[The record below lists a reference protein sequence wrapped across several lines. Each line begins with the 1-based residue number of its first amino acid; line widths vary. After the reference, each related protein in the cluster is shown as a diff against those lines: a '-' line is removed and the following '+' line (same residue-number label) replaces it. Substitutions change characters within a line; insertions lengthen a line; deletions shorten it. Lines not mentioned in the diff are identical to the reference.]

1 MTKKALLG
9 IALAALSFSA
19 THSQAGDRQNKTGL
33 TELETAYA
41 PHGFQE
47 LCHYR
52 PEFCVE
58 ERVAPQAGA
67 IMSQIKRSF
76 GENALSVGAPE
87 LTRQRRAVLERVN
100 VEVNALISPVEDQNG
115 DFWNFSAMAGDCE
128 EYVLMKKEVLAL
140 SGWPRS
146 AMRIA
151 VVEGSNYPY
160 HAVLLVNT
168 DQGEFVLD
176 NLTDKLMPLEESAY
190 TFVLTQSQRQP
201 GTWVMVSR

>member
-1 MTKKALLG
+1 MTIKNVLG
-9 IALAALSFSA
+9 GLTVLAAAISTGAGA
-19 THSQAGDRQNKTGL
+19 TDRGPAPILK
-33 TELETAYA
+33 EVATAHA

-58 ERVAPQAGA
+58 QRVAPQAGA
-67 IMSQIKRSF
+67 IIAQIKQTL
-76 GENALSVGAPE
+76 GKGALSVGAPK
-87 LTRQRRAVLERVN
+87 LTPERFEILESVN
-100 VEVNALISPVEDQNG
+100 REVNAQITPIEDQNG
-115 DFWNFSAMAGDCE
+115 DFWSFSAMAGDCE

-151 VVEGSNYPY
+151 VVEGSDYPY

-176 NLTDKLMPLEESAY
+176 NLTDELVPLGDSHY
-190 TFVLTQSQRQP
+190 SYVLTQSQVRP
-201 GTWVMVSR
+201 GSWVLVSR